1 MFIVEQAAAQYINKQ
16 SGSVVVSLKLEPAMG
31 GCACSTQHITGSYL
45 PVITLGPPTEPDQYN
60 RVSIEDITVFY
71 APNIQPKADY
81 PSMVIRVKKMLFWS
95 WLEIEG
101 AKPIASYK

>member
-1 MFIVEQAAAQYINKQ
+1 MFIVEQAAAQYINKR

-71 APNIQPKADY
+71 APNIQPRADY

-101 AKPIASYK
+101 AKPIASFK

>member
-1 MFIVEQAAAQYINKQ
+1 MFIVEQAAAKYISKR
-16 SGSVVVSLKLEPAMG
+16 SGSVVISLKLEPAMG

-45 PVITLGPPTEPDQYN
+45 PVITLGPPTDPDQYN

-71 APNIQPKADY
+71 APNIQLKADY
-81 PSMVIRVKKMLFWS
+81 PSMVIRLKRVLFWS

-101 AKPIASYK
+101 VKAIASFK

>member
-1 MFIVEQAAAQYINKQ
+1 MFIVEQAAAQYINKR

-81 PSMVIRVKKMLFWS
+81 PSMVIRVKKTLFWS

-101 AKPIASYK
+101 VKPIASFK

>member
-1 MFIVEQAAAQYINKQ
+1 MFIVEQAAAQYINKR

-101 AKPIASYK
+101 AKPIASFK

>member
-1 MFIVEQAAAQYINKQ
+1 MFIIEQATAKYINAR

-31 GCACSTQHITGSYL
+31 GCACSARHITGSYL
-45 PVITLGPPTEPDQYN
+45 PVITLGPPTEPDQYIQ
-60 RVSIEDITVFY
+60 VSIDDITVFY

-81 PSMVIRVKKMLFWS
+81 PSMVIRMKKMLLWS

-101 AKPIASYK
+101 AKPIASFK

>member
-1 MFIVEQAAAQYINKQ
+1 MFIVEQAAAQYINKR

>member
-1 MFIVEQAAAQYINKQ
+1 MFIVEQAAAKYINAR

-45 PVITLGPPTEPDQYN
+45 PVITLGPPTEPDQYK

-81 PSMVIRVKKMLFWS
+81 PSMVIRLKRVLFWN

-101 AKPIASYK
+101 VKAMASFK

>member
-1 MFIVEQAAAQYINKQ
+1 MFIIEQAAAKYINKQ

-31 GCACSTQHITGSYL
+31 GCACSTQQITGSYL
-45 PVITLGPPTEPDQYN
+45 PVITLGPPSESDPYSQIVIDN
-60 RVSIEDITVFY
+60 LTVFY

-81 PSMVIRVKKMLFWS
+81 PSMVIRLKRVLFWS

-101 AKPIASYK
+101 VKAIASFK